1 MSALPRPDAAGDTR
15 AEPPAPVPAA
25 MPSHELI
32 AELRARCT
40 GRVAIMGIGNPARG
54 DDAVGS
60 IVARKLRRAF
70 AWVPPD
76 QVADDVAT
84 TTVAI
89 VDAEEI
95 PESHLD
101 VLAAARPT
109 VVVLV
114 DAADL
119 GAAPGSL
126 TLVDAAHLGDC
137 TTFTHRTPLAPLARF
152 IERRTGA
159 TVLLAAI
166 QPASPGWGS
175 ALTGEVEDT
184 ANRLA
189 NILWDAL
196 RPPAAEAPGA
206 VLTPEAPVW

>member
-1 MSALPRPDAAGDTR
+1 MSAAI
-15 AEPPAPVPAA
+15 
-25 MPSHELI
+25 PSQELI

-76 QVADDVAT
+76 LAGDDVAT

-89 VDAEEI
+89 VDAEEL

-101 VLAAARPT
+101 VLAAARPA

-119 GAAPGSL
+119 GATPGSL
-126 TLVDAAHLGDC
+126 MLVEGARLGDQ
-137 TTFTHRTPLAPLARF
+137 TTCTHRTPLAPLARF
-152 IERRTGA
+152 IEQRTGA

-166 QPASPGWGS
+166 QPGSPGWGS
-175 ALTGEVEDT
+175 ALSGDVEDT

-189 NILWDAL
+189 NILWEAL
-196 RPPAAEAPGA
+196 RPTAAESALPR
-206 VLTPEAPVW
+206 LTPEAPVC